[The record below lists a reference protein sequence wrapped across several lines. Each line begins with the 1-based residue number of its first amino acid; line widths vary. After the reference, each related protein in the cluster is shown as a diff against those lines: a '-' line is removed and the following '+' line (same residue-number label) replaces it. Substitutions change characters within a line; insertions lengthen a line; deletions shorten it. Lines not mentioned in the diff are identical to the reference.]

1 MNKTKLLSYVNEG
14 YLDFAVNWLKYIR
27 KLDMQHLSIVYCLDD
42 ASYERMSQEKDIE
55 AKRWNSELFHI
66 ESTSEFHSKGWDAL
80 MWNKM
85 EATHQLLSQGYN
97 VLYADTDICFLKNPL
112 EDLEKLCE
120 EGGYDTAIQVAG
132 GDSICPG
139 FFYAKSNPKTIHL
152 FNIDREDFKRG
163 YIETNEDGEIKQRKF
178 KEDMMLLNLRLHRAI
193 EPDDVS
199 YVQLSADGYPQGVHW
214 ERNIKNRGRERAE
227 NDAFIV
233 HFNCTVG
240 WSNIDE
246 MHANGLENFDYHQ
259 RKVWNMLRHDMWLGD
274 IPEGMSKPDE
284 IVEMGPGPLT
294 EAYRAEKRA
303 NRGRRKPRGEG
314 RRARKEREGR
324 KSHGKGR
331 QARKDRE
338 AKEKLKSEKEL

>member
-1 MNKTKLLSYVNEG
+1 
-14 YLDFAVNWLKYIR
+14 
-27 KLDMQHLSIVYCLDD
+27 
-42 ASYERMSQEKDIE
+42 
-55 AKRWNSELFHI
+55 
-66 ESTSEFHSKGWDAL
+66 

-85 EATHQLLSQGYN
+85 EATHQLLSDGYN

-132 GDSICPG
+132 GESICPG
-139 FFYAKSNPKTIHL
+139 FFYAKSNEKTIHL

-193 EPDDVS
+193 EPDDIN
-199 YVQLSADGYPQGVHW
+199 YVQLSANGYPQGVHW

-227 NDAFIV
+227 QDAFIV

-246 MHANGLENFDYHQ
+246 MTANGLHNFDYHQ
-259 RKVWNMLRHDMWLGD
+259 RKVWNMLRHDMWKGD
-274 IPEGMSKPDE
+274 IPEGMIVPEE
-284 IVEMGPGPLT
+284 IVEMKPGPLT
-294 EAYRAEKRA
+294 EAYRAEKKAR
-303 NRGRRKPRGEG
+303 RGRRKPRGEG
-314 RRARKEREGR
+314 RRKRKQ
-324 KSHGKGR
+324 S
-331 QARKDRE
+331 
-338 AKEKLKSEKEL
+338 

>member
-1 MNKTKLLSYVNEG
+1 M
-14 YLDFAVNWLKYIR
+14 
-27 KLDMQHLSIVYCLDD
+27 
-42 ASYERMSQEKDIE
+42 
-55 AKRWNSELFHI
+55 
-66 ESTSEFHSKGWDAL
+66 
-80 MWNKM
+80 
-85 EATHQLLSQGYN
+85 
-97 VLYADTDICFLKNPL
+97 
-112 EDLEKLCE
+112 
-120 EGGYDTAIQVAG
+120 
-132 GDSICPG
+132 PG

-246 MHANGLENFDYHQ
+246 MHAMVLRILIIINAKFGICFVTICGWEIYP
-259 RKVWNMLRHDMWLGD
+259 KV
-274 IPEGMSKPDE
+274 
-284 IVEMGPGPLT
+284 
-294 EAYRAEKRA
+294 
-303 NRGRRKPRGEG
+303 
-314 RRARKEREGR
+314 
-324 KSHGKGR
+324 
-331 QARKDRE
+331 
-338 AKEKLKSEKEL
+338 

>member
-1 MNKTKLLSYVNEG
+1 M
-14 YLDFAVNWLKYIR
+14 
-27 KLDMQHLSIVYCLDD
+27 
-42 ASYERMSQEKDIE
+42 
-55 AKRWNSELFHI
+55 
-66 ESTSEFHSKGWDAL
+66 
-80 MWNKM
+80 
-85 EATHQLLSQGYN
+85 
-97 VLYADTDICFLKNPL
+97 
-112 EDLEKLCE
+112 
-120 EGGYDTAIQVAG
+120 
-132 GDSICPG
+132 
-139 FFYAKSNPKTIHL
+139 

-193 EPDDVS
+193 EPDDIS

-214 ERNIKNRGRERAE
+214 ERNIKNRGRERSE

-284 IVEMGPGPLT
+284 ILRWIFRVYDQH
-294 EAYRAEKRA
+294 AV
-303 NRGRRKPRGEG
+303 GEISVY
-314 RRARKEREGR
+314 KIE
-324 KSHGKGR
+324 SMMNSI
-331 QARKDRE
+331 
-338 AKEKLKSEKEL
+338 LW